1 MKFDETKLAK
11 DIQSEAKAVKISDEV
26 AEVITAK
33 IVAAVTKWATKRPA
47 ITEADLNQRIAKEAE
62 KYSANLA
69 YVYQN
74 RGKII

>member
-1 MKFDETKLAK
+1 MKFDEEKISK
-11 DIQSEAKAVKISDEV
+11 DILREAKAVGISDDV
-26 AEVITAK
+26 AKVIATK
-33 IVAAVTKWATKRPA
+33 VVAAVTKWASKRPA
-47 ITEADLNQRIAKEAE
+47 ITEADLHRRIAKEAE